1 MTQNDVL
8 EFWFHGERNLFRADP
23 WFRKSDAFDAEIRA
37 RFGPLAEATANGAHA
52 DWAATPQ
59 GTIALLLTLDQ
70 FPRNLHRNSPRAFA
84 SDSRARAI
92 ARAALAHGIEADLT
106 KVERAFLYLPFEHS
120 ECLFDQDLAVHLFA
134 TISDDPGMPTIL
146 DYAERHRAVI
156 RQFARF
162 PHRNATLGRAST
174 PEERDYLAQP
184 GSGF

>member
-1 MTQNDVL
+1 MTLIDIL

-23 WFRKSDAFDAEIRA
+23 WFRKSDAFDADIRA
-37 RFGPLAEATANGAHA
+37 RFAPLADATANGAHA

-59 GTIALLLTLDQ
+59 GTIALILTLDQ

-84 SDSRARAI
+84 ADPRARAI

-162 PHRNATLGRAST
+162 PHRNAALGRTST
-174 PEERDYLAQP
+174 PAEQAWLAA
-184 GSGF
+184 GGGF